1 MHSIFAYGGK
11 NVKKNEKNSQH
22 LQNEALEILRFFF
35 VQKRRVIGRLRA
47 DFHGSHPPP
56 AFLRGFGQHFFK
68 EGEGHVMGT
77 GTGD

>member
-47 DFHGSHPPP
+47 DFHGSHRRPLSF
-56 AFLRGFGQHFFK
+56 AASASIFSKRGK
-68 EGEGHVMGT
+68 VM
-77 GTGD
+77 